1 MTLVPG
7 TRLGAYEIVSAIGA
21 GGMGEVYKA
30 RDTRLDRTVAIKV
43 LPPHVA
49 ADPAFR
55 QRFEREAKTVSSLD
69 HPHICAL
76 YDVGQD
82 RGTDFLVMQY
92 LEGETLA
99 DRLTK
104 GPLALDQALK
114 CAREI
119 ADALDKAHRRGIVHR
134 DIKPGNVMLTKT
146 GATLLDF
153 GVARATAAAA
163 GSDLSPSVTA
173 ATMTGAGPMTA
184 EGTILGTLQYMAPEQ
199 LEGNEVDGR
208 TDIFA
213 FGALLYEL
221 VAGRR
226 AFEGP
231 SQANVIAA
239 ILDSQPPRFA
249 ELARTR
255 VVALPHTVTTLDDLI
270 RRCLAKN
277 PEERW
282 QCAGDLCAE
291 LKAIDAARA
300 QAPTAVQQAT
310 RGRSRVTWIA
320 AAATLVAASAV
331 LVAITLRRP
340 VPPPALP
347 TRFTIPPPKDT
358 QLFDAPYFLSI
369 SPDGRSVVFAAR
381 RSDSRVSL
389 WLRPIDSVT
398 SRPLPFTEGGGLA
411 FWSPDS
417 RHIAF
422 MTPGILK
429 RVDLLGGKSTT
440 LAEATSAGSWSSVG
454 TILFS
459 RLDGLYQVPA
469 TGGEAQQVTK
479 LDASRGET
487 AHLWPAFLPDGRRFI
502 LYVRSTKP
510 EHQGLYVGSLDSTE
524 RTRISD
530 AASSVA
536 YVPGYLLFA
545 RQRTLMAQPF
555 DEQVARVV
563 GEATAVVPSVQHSG
577 DYLGYAAFAAS
588 ISGALIYREG
598 ASESVQLTL
607 ADRAG
612 TETPVGPPMSVQGFD
627 VSPDG
632 RYVAVAGQPSP
643 DVALGVHLIDTAR
656 GVFTPLAIAAEGES
670 LMDPVWAP
678 DGRMLAYTKRQ
689 DGRIFVA
696 SRPAFGGT
704 ERTLFEGDGQTYIE
718 DWSRD
723 GKYLAVTTRVPEGH
737 RGIIVP
743 IGGGKPVIVGESRG
757 YFDEL
762 AFSPDGRWLAYD
774 SNESER
780 TEVYVVPLPPTG
792 ERWQISP
799 NGGAQPRWRTDGR
812 ELMYIAPDG
821 TIMGTPIVANT
832 RFEAGMPKR
841 LLKTRLAN
849 PSAYEEQYRLLP
861 DGRRFLIKAP
871 LMQDRPPITV
881 VLNWHEELETRPRV
895 PK

>member
-1 MTLVPG
+1 
-7 TRLGAYEIVSAIGA
+7 
-21 GGMGEVYKA
+21 
-30 RDTRLDRTVAIKV
+30 
-43 LPPHVA
+43 
-49 ADPAFR
+49 
-55 QRFEREAKTVSSLD
+55 
-69 HPHICAL
+69 
-76 YDVGQD
+76 
-82 RGTDFLVMQY
+82 
-92 LEGETLA
+92 
-99 DRLTK
+99 
-104 GPLALDQALK
+104 
-114 CAREI
+114 
-119 ADALDKAHRRGIVHR
+119 
-134 DIKPGNVMLTKT
+134 
-146 GATLLDF
+146 
-153 GVARATAAAA
+153 
-163 GSDLSPSVTA
+163 
-173 ATMTGAGPMTA
+173 MTA

-199 LEGNEVDGR
+199 LEGKEVDGR
-208 TDIFA
+208 ADIFA
-213 FGALLYEL
+213 FGAVLYEL

-231 SQANVIAA
+231 SQAVVIAA

-249 ELARTR
+249 ELARMR
-255 VVALPHTVTTLDDLI
+255 AVALPHTVARLDDLI
-270 RRCLAKN
+270 QRCLAKN

-291 LKAIDAARA
+291 LKAIDAERA

-320 AAATLVAASAV
+320 GAATLVAVSAA
-331 LVAITLRRP
+331 LVTITLRRP
-340 VPPPALP
+340 PPALP
-347 TRFTIPPPKDT
+347 IRFTIPPPKDT
-358 QLFDAPYFLSI
+358 QFFDAPYFLSI

-381 RSDSRVSL
+381 GSDSRVSL

-429 RVDLLGGKSTT
+429 RVDLLGGQPTT
-440 LAEATSAGSWSSVG
+440 LAQATSGGTWSSVG

-459 RLDGLYQVPA
+459 RPDGLYQLPA

-479 LDASRGET
+479 LDASRDET
-487 AHLWPAFLPDGRRFI
+487 AHLWPAFLRDGRRFI
-502 LYVRSTKP
+502 FHVRSKKA

-536 YVPGYLLFA
+536 HVPGYLLFA
-545 RQRTLMAQPF
+545 RQRTLMAQRF

-563 GEATAVVPSVQHSG
+563 GEATAVVPSVQQSG

-588 ISGALIYREG
+588 ISGALIYRED
-598 ASESVQLTL
+598 ASANVQLML
-607 ADRAG
+607 VDRAG
-612 TETPVGPPMSVQGFD
+612 SETPVGPPMPVQGFD

-632 RYVAVAGQPSP
+632 RYVAVAGRPST
-643 DVALGVHLIDTAR
+643 DAGLGVHLIDTTR

-670 LMDPVWAP
+670 LIDPVWAP
-678 DGRMLAYTKRQ
+678 DGRTLAYTKRR

-704 ERTLFEGDGQTYIE
+704 ERTLFEGDGATYIE

-723 GKYLAVTTRVPEGH
+723 GKYLAVTTRVPDGH
-737 RGIIVP
+737 RGIVVP
-743 IGGGKPVIVGESRG
+743 IDGGKPVIVGESRG

-780 TEVYVVPLPPTG
+780 NEVYVVPLPPTG
-792 ERWQISP
+792 E
-799 NGGAQPRWRTDGR
+799 
-812 ELMYIAPDG
+812 
-821 TIMGTPIVANT
+821 
-832 RFEAGMPKR
+832 
-841 LLKTRLAN
+841 
-849 PSAYEEQYRLLP
+849 
-861 DGRRFLIKAP
+861 
-871 LMQDRPPITV
+871 
-881 VLNWHEELETRPRV
+881 
-895 PK
+895 